1 MNKRILIVFFLAIIL
16 TLFACNKI
24 LEKKG
29 TFKIVDGKEIYL
41 EGKNQ
46 IIDKLVEVD
55 GEKYYIGK
63 DGGKVKNEWRQINN
77 DGDYGYFG
85 AMGLLIKNQVKEI
98 GGQYY
103 MFDEE
108 GILVTKGLHS
118 MDGEKYYSA
127 QDGHLLC
134 NAIVNIDNQ
143 DHYFGKDGK
152 EIKFTGWVINE
163 DGELPKGSY
172 YLDEYG
178 NRLKSIWQDD
188 CFLDKDGLMLINQ
201 WVDGYYVGE
210 KGYYLR
216 DAITPDGQRLDSKG
230 KIISES
236 KTSIQ
241 IPANEKQVTI
251 ESTVDQREEL
261 YIKNRE
267 KMHEFYE
274 YSWTSKNDNYDVSG
288 CDITIMKPII
298 AGKNEEEVSI
308 LNDQISN
315 LLNQLLER
323 MKDEDVLSDENS
335 AISDISLNVSNLK
348 FTDNKVTIEINGR
361 GKYSTDYSKDSSE
374 TLRFD
379 IEYHRK
385 EKTSKMHF
393 ATYIF
398 SELNIRGSE
407 YFYAE

>member
-188 CFLDKDGLMLINQ
+188 CF
-201 WVDGYYVGE
+201 
-210 KGYYLR
+210 
-216 DAITPDGQRLDSKG
+216 
-230 KIISES
+230 
-236 KTSIQ
+236 
-241 IPANEKQVTI
+241 
-251 ESTVDQREEL
+251 
-261 YIKNRE
+261 
-267 KMHEFYE
+267 
-274 YSWTSKNDNYDVSG
+274 
-288 CDITIMKPII
+288 
-298 AGKNEEEVSI
+298 
-308 LNDQISN
+308 
-315 LLNQLLER
+315 
-323 MKDEDVLSDENS
+323 
-335 AISDISLNVSNLK
+335 
-348 FTDNKVTIEINGR
+348 
-361 GKYSTDYSKDSSE
+361 
-374 TLRFD
+374 
-379 IEYHRK
+379 
-385 EKTSKMHF
+385 
-393 ATYIF
+393 
-398 SELNIRGSE
+398 
-407 YFYAE
+407 

>member
-1 MNKRILIVFFLAIIL
+1 MAR
-16 TLFACNKI
+16 
-24 LEKKG
+24 
-29 TFKIVDGKEIYL
+29 
-41 EGKNQ
+41 
-46 IIDKLVEVD
+46 
-55 GEKYYIGK
+55 
-63 DGGKVKNEWRQINN
+63 R
-77 DGDYGYFG
+77 
-85 AMGLLIKNQVKEI
+85 LL
-98 GGQYY
+98 
-103 MFDEE
+103 
-108 GILVTKGLHS
+108 
-118 MDGEKYYSA
+118 
-127 QDGHLLC
+127 
-134 NAIVNIDNQ
+134 
-143 DHYFGKDGK
+143 
-152 EIKFTGWVINE
+152 
-163 DGELPKGSY
+163 
-172 YLDEYG
+172 
-178 NRLKSIWQDD
+178 
-188 CFLDKDGLMLINQ
+188 LDKDGLMLINQ